1 MSSSR
6 AFAVRAYSVLN
17 GDDNEH
23 DVNHNFYS
31 TLQELTMQL
40 AAEQQEVSNSLEHE
54 HLPDLQKLQK
64 ECRDKIQKLKA
75 DQSLSAD
82 ELLRCAELTRAKM
95 THLDR
100 CCKQADKA
108 TGQVEMDPWVAN
120 LCLYP
125 SFFFLICITR
135 FINLSSQLI
144 SGTSTFK
151 ERNRRR
157 EQTSLANGADSKRYK
172 GI

>member
-1 MSSSR
+1 
-6 AFAVRAYSVLN
+6 
-17 GDDNEH
+17 
-23 DVNHNFYS
+23 
-31 TLQELTMQL
+31 MQL

-54 HLPDLQKLQK
+54 HLPDLQKLRK

-82 ELLRCAELTRAKM
+82 ELLRRAELTRAKM

-120 LCLYP
+120 LCLYT
-125 SFFFLICITR
+125 SFFF
-135 FINLSSQLI
+135 F
-144 SGTSTFK
+144 
-151 ERNRRR
+151 
-157 EQTSLANGADSKRYK
+157 
-172 GI
+172 